1 MRAVIQRVSRASVT
15 VGVKSG
21 VPEVVGSIGPGLLIL
36 LGVGQGD
43 SEVEADWLAKK
54 IVNLRIF
61 PDERDKLDRSLLD
74 IGGAALVVSQF
85 TLFGDCR
92 KGRRPAF
99 TDAAHP
105 TSAEPLYERFCSLIH
120 NAGVGTVARGRFG
133 ADMAVA
139 LENDGPL
146 TLILE
151 SPPRTESRSTEEP

>member
-1 MRAVIQRVSRASVT
+1 MRAVIQRVTRASVT

-43 SEVEADWLAKK
+43 SEVEADWLANK

-74 IGGAALVVSQF
+74 IGGEALVVSQF
-85 TLFGDCR
+85 TLYGDCR

-105 TSAEPLYERFCSLIH
+105 SVAEPLYERFCSLIH
-120 NAGVGTVARGRFG
+120 HAGVGTVAHGRFG

-151 SPPRTESRSTEEP
+151 SPPRTQSRSTEEP